1 MPTFTAL
8 NGRLPASVLTGLPWA
23 EAAGFRLRADAAAS
37 AGRLAAAFR
46 AHFNAPLLLTD
57 AYRLFATQVALKAS
71 KGAWAAEPGTS
82 NHGLGIAI
90 DFASGINV
98 DGSVQHRWME
108 ANGPSFGWINPPWA
122 TNWNPLDGQHE
133 PWHWEYAAA
142 GDQHIPAPTPPPAIP
157 TSAPTPTGS
166 PQEDD
171 MLTLITWSYANLMG
185 RDPSTR
191 EVLDRLGDFN
201 GWSAAQVR
209 DWFLATRAEPG
220 TVVATFREF
229 LGHDPNPAQV
239 TEWSSGKTVRQ
250 VRDGIA
256 GSPEALARK

>member
-133 PWHWEYAAA
+133 PWHWEYDPAR
-142 GDQHIPAPTPPPAIP
+142 DQHIPAPTPPPVLTKP
-157 TSAPTPTGS
+157 APAKPA
-166 PQEDD
+166 PPAPPLPEDD
-171 MLTLITWSYANLMG
+171 DMKLIRINEDGRIMLVGVHNFEHVVDMAHYSALAKILGPYVAVNINEAQAIHDQIDANIIA
-185 RDPSTR
+185 
-191 EVLDRLGDFN
+191 F
-201 GWSAAQVR
+201 
-209 DWFLATRAEPG
+209 
-220 TVVATFREF
+220 
-229 LGHDPNPAQV
+229 
-239 TEWSSGKTVRQ
+239 
-250 VRDGIA
+250 A
-256 GSPEALARK
+256 GSLKPRL